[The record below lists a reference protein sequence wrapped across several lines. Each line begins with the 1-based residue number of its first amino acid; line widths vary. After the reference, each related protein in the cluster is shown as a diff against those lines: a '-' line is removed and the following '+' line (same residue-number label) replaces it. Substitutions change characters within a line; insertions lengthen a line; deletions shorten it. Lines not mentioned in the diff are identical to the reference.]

1 MKIVILHGS
10 PKGEK
15 SITMQYVKFIQKKNP
30 HHEYIVHNVSKKI
43 KQLEKNNLLF
53 AEIMGD
59 IDDSDGII
67 WSFPVYTY
75 FVPAQYVKF
84 IELINE
90 RDAAKAFKNKYT
102 VAISTSIHFY
112 DYTAHRYINAVCD
125 DLDMNYA
132 GFYSAEMD
140 DLLNAGDRKTLLKFA
155 DMFFHSMKNKVHCL
169 KKFQPLQ
176 QNKFNFI
183 LEEPTRQVDSKGKKV
198 VVLTDNDD
206 PDSNIGKMIQR
217 FTFSFKKKPT
227 VINLNN
233 IDIKGGCLG
242 CTECGYD
249 NQCVYKD
256 DFISFYNSKVISSDI
271 IIFALEL
278 NGRMFSSKWK
288 TYFDRRF
295 FYNHVPEMKGKQLGI
310 LISGKISSYFHDFV
324 EGLSELQ
331 ETNLSEIVTDECSD
345 SEILNK
351 DIQQLAENSVSF
363 ANSGYIKP
371 HTFLGVASKKIFRD
385 DVFGKLRFIFQAD
398 HRYFKKHR
406 FYDFPHTQYK
416 RRLFISFMMF
426 ITKIPAIRKRFYSKA
441 KDLLCA
447 PHEKVVDK
455 Y

>member
-15 SITMQYVKFIQKKNP
+15 SVTMQYVKFIQKKNP
-30 HHEYIVHNVSKKI
+30 HHEYIVHNISKKI
-43 KQLEKNNLLF
+43 KRLEKNDLLF
-53 AEIMGD
+53 TEIMGD
-59 IDDSDGII
+59 IDASDGII

-75 FVPAQYVKF
+75 FVPAQYIRF
-84 IELINE
+84 IELIKE

-102 VAISTSIHFY
+102 AAISTSIHFY

-125 DLDMNYA
+125 DLEMNYT

-140 DLLNAGDRKTLLKFA
+140 DLLNAENRKNLLKFA
-155 DMFFHSMKNKVHCL
+155 DMFFYSIKNKVHCL
-169 KKFQPLQ
+169 RKFQPLQ
-176 QNKFNFI
+176 QNNFKFA
-183 LEEPTRQVDSKGKKV
+183 LEEPPRQVDSKDKKI

-206 PDSNIGKMIQR
+206 PGSNIGKMIQR
-217 FTFSFKKKPT
+217 FTLSFKEKPT

-242 CTECGYD
+242 CIECGYD
-249 NQCVYKD
+249 NQCAYKD
-256 DFISFYNSKVISSDI
+256 DFISFYKSKVISSDI
-271 IIFALEL
+271 TIFAFEL
-278 NGRMFSSKWK
+278 NGRMFSSRWK

-295 FYNHVPEMKGKQLGI
+295 FYNHIPEMKGKQLGI
-310 LISGKISSYFHDFV
+310 MIAGQVSSYFYEFALA
-324 EGLSELQ
+324 LSEFQ
-331 ETNLSEIVTDECSD
+331 QANLSEIVTDECSD

-351 DIQQLAENSVSF
+351 DIQQLAEKSVSF

-385 DVFGKLRFIFQAD
+385 DVFGKLRFICQAD
-398 HRYFKKHR
+398 HRFYKKHR

-416 RRLFISFMMF
+416 KRLFILFMMLV
-426 ITKIPAIRKRFYSKA
+426 TKIPAIRKRFYSKA
-441 KDLLCA
+441 KDLLYA
-447 PHEKVVDK
+447 PHEKIVDK